1 MPSSEQQQRGCIALS
16 AVHTECVAKTQNFIE
31 INKAIEKNNYTI
43 LSFYIFIL
51 MHIYGSVKN
60 CDAKTIHE
68 KVN

>member
-43 LSFYIFIL
+43 LSLNTLYSIIF
-51 MHIYGSVKN
+51 
-60 CDAKTIHE
+60 AFT
-68 KVN
+68 